1 MGLLDILNGMQNGP
15 GGQRQPSAPSAG
27 GGNAMSPIMIA
38 LLGLLAY
45 KALSGSAA
53 VPAGKTPQ
61 PQSPDATPNA
71 AGGLGGLL
79 GGLLGGKSG
88 GGGLGGLIPGGLGS
102 VFGGATAGSVLS
114 GGLGNVVKE
123 LQNNG
128 QSSAALSWVGTGP
141 NKEIAP
147 DDLGKALGDDTLNA
161 LVEHT
166 GMNRA
171 DLLAGLSQNLPHL
184 VDQLTPNGR
193 LPTND
198 EASQMM

>member
-53 VPAGKTPQ
+53 APAGQSSP
-61 PQSPDATPNA
+61 PQSPGPTPNA

-79 GGLLGGKSG
+79 GGLLGGKTS
-88 GGGLGGLIPGGLGS
+88 GGLGGLIPGGLGS
-102 VFGGATAGSVLS
+102 VFGGAAAGSVLR
-114 GGLGNVVKE
+114 GGLGNVVKA

-128 QSSAALSWVGTGP
+128 QGSAALSWVGTGP

-147 DDLGKALGDDTLNA
+147 DDLGKALGDETLDA
-161 LVEHT
+161 LGQHT

-184 VDQLTPNGR
+184 VDRLTPDGR
-193 LPTND
+193 LRTND
-198 EASQMM
+198 EASRMV